1 MHHIEVAILHNGG
14 GNSSLQDMA
23 KGAGGAYRYLKQQD
37 GRDAP
42 VRITDVALFR
52 SKKQQFLSVD
62 PSNGW
67 HESTFDINEG
77 RGGDFLYVVWKFN
90 DKEVRL
96 VEKAWRLWARLTGT
110 CRVSSRKNGRN
121 MLSAPCKQRSASR
134 STCGLPTATFNRH
147 SC

>member
-1 MHHIEVAILHNGG
+1 MHHIEVAILHNGA

-110 CRVSSRKNGRN
+110 CSGDKCKRTKKKSCAGVSRCICP
-121 MLSAPCKQRSASR
+121 AA
-134 STCGLPTATFNRH
+134 H
-147 SC
+147 SYQNPMQS